1 MSVCLRFVGVLSAI
15 GCLAVVTAPVA
26 SAEWRRIDTPNF
38 IVIGDVSAR
47 NLREVA
53 TEFESFRET
62 LGRVL
67 NARATM
73 TPVPTVV
80 VVFPNDRAFTP
91 FKPLH
96 EGKPVDVAGVFYGGR
111 DVNYITLVHDG
122 RPGGLRIVFH
132 EYAHLVIANVAGQL
146 PAWLNEGLAEY
157 YSTYEYRRGGREAMI
172 GRPIDSHLRLLVERR
187 PLPLSELITV
197 DHTSALY
204 NERDRRSI
212 FYAQSWALTHMLL
225 LGQPPRVQELAAY
238 VGHIQN
244 GIPERDAWR
253 QAFGDVDLD
262 RALSNYLRQPAFAAY
277 AFKFSDQ
284 LTTVDMQASTLAP
297 EAVAGF
303 LAGLRIRQQRH
314 DEADALLRAA
324 EAGAGGHVRLARAQL
339 DLARDEDSSAAEH
352 LMRVGDA
359 DDWFVAYSAG
369 MALASILERAPN
381 TPEDRLAAA
390 RARLEDVRR
399 DRELPH
405 VLARLAML
413 DVLSPQGASAG
424 TLERIERARALA
436 PGREEY
442 ALVHARV
449 LAGLGD
455 FARARGVLGPLMVPG
470 MPDHVRSNARAWMG
484 AVVRMEEAATR
495 VTERRLAGTAAG
507 GTASADPKPG
517 AGIPPGVTHLVLRRM
532 LPGEQR
538 VEGTLVAIDCRP
550 GSAAVTFRLA
560 TPDGPRTFAAPGLGA
575 VDFITYR
582 ENTGG
587 AINCGPLEPPIPVY
601 VTWRDGAAPG
611 TTTVVAVEFLPGR

>member
-1 MSVCLRFVGVLSAI
+1 MSVCLRFVGVLSAMA
-15 GCLAVVTAPVA
+15 CVAAVSAPAV
-26 SAEWRRIDTPNF
+26 SAEWRRLDTPNF

-132 EYAHLVIANVAGQL
+132 EYAHLVISNVARQL

-172 GRPIDSHLRLLVERR
+172 GRPIDSHLLLLAERR
-187 PLPLSELITV
+187 LLPLSELITV

-204 NERDRRSI
+204 NERERRSI

-225 LGQPPRVQELAAY
+225 LGQPARVLELAAY

-244 GIPERDAWR
+244 GIPESDAWR

-262 RALSNYLRQPAFAAY
+262 RALSNYLRQPAFRAY

-284 LTTVDMQASTLAP
+284 LTTVGMEASPLAP
-297 EAVAGF
+297 AEVTGF

-314 DEADALLRAA
+314 DEADALIRGA
-324 EAGAGGHVRLARAQL
+324 EARAGGHVRLARAQL
-339 DLARDEDSSAAEH
+339 DLARDDYPSAAEH
-352 LMRVGDA
+352 LMSVGDA
-359 DDWFVAYSAG
+359 GDWFVAYSAG
-369 MALASILERAPN
+369 MALAGILERAPN

-405 VLARLAML
+405 VLARLSML

-436 PGREEY
+436 PGRDEY

-470 MPDHVRSNARAWMG
+470 MPEHVRSNARAWMG

-495 VTERRLAGTAAG
+495 VTERRLAATADGAA
-507 GTASADPKPG
+507 ASADPKPD
-517 AGIPPGVTHLVLRRM
+517 AGIPPAVMHLVLRRM

-550 GSAAVTFRLA
+550 GSAAVTFRVT
-560 TPDGPRTFAAPGLGA
+560 TPDGPRTFAAPGLGG

-587 AINCGPLEPPIPVY
+587 AIHCGPLEPPIPVY

-611 TTTVVAVEFLPGR
+611 STTVVAVEFLPDR

>member
-1 MSVCLRFVGVLSAI
+1 MSIRLRVVGVLSAI
-15 GCLAVVTAPVA
+15 ACVAAVSPPAA
-26 SAEWRRIDTPNF
+26 SAEWRRLDTPNF
-38 IVIGDVSAR
+38 IVIGDVSTR

-67 NARATM
+67 NARAT
-73 TPVPTVV
+73 TTSVPTVV

-96 EGKPVDVAGVFYGGR
+96 EGKPVDVAGVFYGSR

-132 EYAHLVIANVAGQL
+132 EYAHLVISNVAGQL

-172 GRPIDSHLRLLVERR
+172 GRPIDSHLRLLGERR

-204 NERDRRSI
+204 NERERRSI

-225 LGQPPRVQELAAY
+225 LGQPPRVQALAAY

-253 QAFGDVDLD
+253 QAFGDVDMD
-262 RALSNYLRQPAFAAY
+262 RALSNYLRQPAFRAY
-277 AFKFSDQ
+277 AFKFSEQ
-284 LTTVDMQASTLAP
+284 LTTVDMEASTLAP
-297 EAVAGF
+297 EAVTGF

-314 DEADALLRAA
+314 DEADALLRGTDARAA
-324 EAGAGGHVRLARAQL
+324 GHVRLARAQL
-339 DLARDEDSSAAEH
+339 DLARDDSPSAAEH
-352 LMRVGDA
+352 LMSVGDA
-359 DDWFVAYSAG
+359 GDWFVAYSAG
-369 MALASILERAPN
+369 MALASILERSPN
-381 TPEDRLAAA
+381 PPEDRLAAA
-390 RARLEDVRR
+390 RARLEEVRR
-399 DRELPH
+399 ERELPH
-405 VLARLAML
+405 VLARLSML
-413 DVLSPQGASAG
+413 DAMSPQGASAG

-455 FARARGVLGPLMVPG
+455 FARARSVLGPLMVPG
-470 MPDHVRSNARAWMG
+470 MPEHVRSNARAWMG

-495 VTERRLAGTAAG
+495 VAERRLAGTTAG
-507 GTASADPKPG
+507 ATASADPTP
-517 AGIPPGVTHLVLRRM
+517 AVDMPPAVTHLELRRM

-550 GSAAVTFRLA
+550 GGAPVMFRVT
-560 TPDGPRTFAAPGLGA
+560 TPDGPRTFEAPGLGD

-582 ENTGG
+582 ETTGG
-587 AINCGPLEPPIPVY
+587 AINCGPLERPLPAY

-611 TTTVVAVEFLPGR
+611 TSTVVAVEFLPDG